1 MRLPPPTK
9 KRAPEIRALK
19 GARGIPVL
27 LIALFHY
34 HEWFGYPGALW
45 YDTIV
50 SKGYIWVDFFFAL
63 SGFILFYAYGS
74 RFGVGL
80 KAEAIGAFLAA
91 RVSRIYPLQLATLL
105 AVAIL
110 EIDRRTVASRQLGVS
125 FFDVPIFRRRT
136 ADTFLSN
143 LFMVQAWGFHDG
155 LSWNSPAWFV
165 SVEFLLYLACPVLIW
180 LMGARFGWR
189 AGALGVAS
197 IAGLAVLAKMSGSG
211 LDMTYY
217 HGMWRGLADFGIG
230 LALGALFLAIRIKQ
244 AGGKPSP
251 ATVHTL
257 AQIGVLVAVAA
268 GLCLSGPAR
277 TARDLMVAAPI
288 FGLVFVLAFDRGLI
302 ARALHAPWL
311 MKLGE
316 WSFAIY
322 MVHYIVMGVL
332 QALGVREPPWLACMV
347 GLGSSIVA
355 GGLAWRFVERPLG
368 EAMRRRTLSA
378 LDQGRGRQP
387 SRD

>member
-9 KRAPEIRALK
+9 KRAPEIRALT

-27 LIALFHY
+27 LIVLFHY
-34 HEWFGYPGALW
+34 HEWFGYPGAPW
-45 YDTIV
+45 YDTIA
-50 SKGYIWVDFFFAL
+50 SKGYIWVEFFFAL

-80 KAEAIGAFLAA
+80 KAEAIGTFLAA
-91 RVSRIYPLQLATLL
+91 RVSRIYPLHLATLL
-105 AVAIL
+105 LVVIL
-110 EIDRRTVASRQLGVS
+110 EIDRRTAWSRQPGVT
-125 FFDVPIFRRRT
+125 FFDAPIFVGRT

-143 LFMVQAWGFHDG
+143 LFMVQAWGIYDV
-155 LSWNSPAWFV
+155 LSWNSPAWFA
-165 SVEFLLYLACPVLIW
+165 SVEFFLYLVCPVLML

-189 AGALGVAS
+189 AAALGVAS
-197 IAGLAVLAKMSGSG
+197 IAALVALVKTSGSG

-217 HGMWRGLADFGIG
+217 HGLWRGLADFGIG
-230 LALGALFLAIRIKQ
+230 LALGALFLASRNKEE
-244 AGGKPSP
+244 GGMRLPESI
-251 ATVHTL
+251 HTL
-257 AQIGVLVAVAA
+257 AQIGLLAAVAA

-277 TARDLMVAAPI
+277 TPRDLMVAAPI
-288 FGLVFVLAFDRGLI
+288 FGLLFVLAFDRGLI

-322 MVHYIVMGVL
+322 MVHYIVMSVLPALGL
-332 QALGVREPPWLACMV
+332 QARPWLDCMV
-347 GLGSSIVA
+347 GIGGSIAA

-368 EAMRRRTLSA
+368 EAMRRRTLNA
-378 LDQGRGRQP
+378 LGQGRGR
-387 SRD
+387 

>member
-34 HEWFGYPGALW
+34 HEWFGYSGALW

-91 RVSRIYPLQLATLL
+91 RVSRIYPLHLATLL

-197 IAGLAVLAKMSGSG
+197 IAGLAVLAK
-211 LDMTYY
+211 
-217 HGMWRGLADFGIG
+217 
-230 LALGALFLAIRIKQ
+230 
-244 AGGKPSP
+244 
-251 ATVHTL
+251 
-257 AQIGVLVAVAA
+257 
-268 GLCLSGPAR
+268 
-277 TARDLMVAAPI
+277 
-288 FGLVFVLAFDRGLI
+288 
-302 ARALHAPWL
+302 
-311 MKLGE
+311 
-316 WSFAIY
+316 
-322 MVHYIVMGVL
+322 
-332 QALGVREPPWLACMV
+332 
-347 GLGSSIVA
+347 
-355 GGLAWRFVERPLG
+355 
-368 EAMRRRTLSA
+368 
-378 LDQGRGRQP
+378 
-387 SRD
+387 